1 MVHLTGTYTALP
13 NKRLVILA
21 SPDRPVTG
29 LWADDI
35 NTLTGACATDGHCDV
50 RFQTPYGQMA
60 GTLMEKNPRQARRRS
75 FEGHVW
81 FVHPVRP

>member
-21 SPDRPVTG
+21 SPDRPATG
-29 LWADDI
+29 LWANDI
-35 NTLTGACATDGHCDV
+35 DALTDACAAHGHCDV
-50 RFQTPYGQMA
+50 HFQSPFGQMS
-60 GTLMEKNPRQARRRS
+60 GTLTEKNPRQARRRS

-81 FVHPVRP
+81 FVHSV